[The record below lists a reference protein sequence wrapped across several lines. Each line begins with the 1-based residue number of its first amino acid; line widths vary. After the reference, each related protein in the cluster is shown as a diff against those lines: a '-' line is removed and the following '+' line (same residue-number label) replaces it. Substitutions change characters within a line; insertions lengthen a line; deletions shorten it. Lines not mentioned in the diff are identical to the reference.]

1 MNYTIEINNFEG
13 PLDLLLHLIKKA
25 ELDICEIS
33 IVEITKQYLDY
44 INLMESMNLNIASE
58 YLTMAAELIEIK
70 SSILLPKKKIDN
82 EDDYEEDPKENLINR
97 LIEYE
102 KYKEI
107 FELKRNIKNSKV
119 NEYEKYKEIW
129 EVLKKYEQDRKELY
143 TKKPTD
149 LEIYNT
155 VTNEISENF
164 DLNDLMSALNKML
177 DRKKLDKPLNTKI
190 TNREYSIT
198 ERSNQIKNI
207 LKNKKQVEFTDLFD
221 IYSKDYIV
229 ITFLSILTM
238 ARHQELSI
246 TQDKNFGKIMIERV
260 D

>member
-102 KYKEI
+102 KYKE
-107 FELKRNIKNSKV
+107 V
-119 NEYEKYKEIW
+119 T

-149 LEIYNT
+149 LEIYNSKS
-155 VTNEISENF
+155 NEVSENF

-238 ARHQELSI
+238 ARHQELNI

>member
-1 MNYTIEINNFEG
+1 MNYTI
-13 PLDLLLHLIKKA
+13 DLLLHLIKKA

-107 FELKRNIKNSKV
+107 S
-119 NEYEKYKEIW
+119 

-155 VTNEISENF
+155 ATNEISENF

-221 IYSKDYIV
+221 VYSKDYIV

-246 TQDKNFGKIMIERV
+246 TQDRNFGKIMIERV

>member
-1 MNYTIEINNFEG
+1 MEYKIKINEFEG

-107 FELKRNIKNSKV
+107 S
-119 NEYEKYKEIW
+119 
-129 EVLKKYEQDRKELY
+129 EVLKKYEQNRKELY

-155 VTNEISENF
+155 VTNEISEDF

>member
-102 KYKEI
+102 KYKE
-107 FELKRNIKNSKV
+107 V
-119 NEYEKYKEIW
+119 T

-177 DRKKLDKPLNTKI
+177 DRKKLNKPLNTKI

-207 LKNKKQVEFTDLFD
+207 LKNKKQVEFTELFD

-238 ARHQELSI
+238 PRHQGLSI

>member
-107 FELKRNIKNSKV
+107 S
-119 NEYEKYKEIW
+119 

-149 LEIYNT
+149 LERYNT

>member
-58 YLTMAAELIEIK
+58 YLTTAAELIEIK

-102 KYKEI
+102 KYKE
-107 FELKRNIKNSKV
+107 V
-119 NEYEKYKEIW
+119 T

>member
-107 FELKRNIKNSKV
+107 S
-119 NEYEKYKEIW
+119 

-177 DRKKLDKPLNTKI
+177 DRKKLDKPVNTKI

>member
-107 FELKRNIKNSKV
+107 S
-119 NEYEKYKEIW
+119 

-155 VTNEISENF
+155 VTNEISEDF

>member
-1 MNYTIEINNFEG
+1 MNYTVEINNFEG

-102 KYKEI
+102 KYKE
-107 FELKRNIKNSKV
+107 V
-119 NEYEKYKEIW
+119 T

>member
-25 ELDICEIS
+25 ELDIFEIS

-102 KYKEI
+102 KYKE
-107 FELKRNIKNSKV
+107 V
-119 NEYEKYKEIW
+119 T

>member
-102 KYKEI
+102 KYKE
-107 FELKRNIKNSKV
+107 V
-119 NEYEKYKEIW
+119 T
-129 EVLKKYEQDRKELY
+129 EVLKKYEQNRKELY

-155 VTNEISENF
+155 VTNEISEDF

>member
-1 MNYTIEINNFEG
+1 MNYTVEINNFEG

-107 FELKRNIKNSKV
+107 T
-119 NEYEKYKEIW
+119 

-190 TNREYSIT
+190 TNRDYSIT

>member
-82 EDDYEEDPKENLINR
+82 EDDYEEEPKENIINR

-107 FELKRNIKNSKV
+107 S
-119 NEYEKYKEIW
+119 

-246 TQDKNFGKIMIERV
+246 TQDRNFGKIMIERV

>member
-107 FELKRNIKNSKV
+107 S
-119 NEYEKYKEIW
+119 

-177 DRKKLDKPLNTKI
+177 DRKNLDKPLNTKI
-190 TNREYSIT
+190 TNREYSST

>member
-70 SSILLPKKKIDN
+70 SSILLPKKKMDN

-107 FELKRNIKNSKV
+107 T
-119 NEYEKYKEIW
+119 

>member
-25 ELDICEIS
+25 ELDICENY

-107 FELKRNIKNSKV
+107 S
-119 NEYEKYKEIW
+119 

>member
-1 MNYTIEINNFEG
+1 MNYTVEINNFEG

-102 KYKEI
+102 KYKE
-107 FELKRNIKNSKV
+107 V
-119 NEYEKYKEIW
+119 T

-155 VTNEISENF
+155 VTNEISEDF

>member
-82 EDDYEEDPKENLINR
+82 EDDYEEDPKDNLINR

-107 FELKRNIKNSKV
+107 S
-119 NEYEKYKEIW
+119 

>member
-107 FELKRNIKNSKV
+107 S
-119 NEYEKYKEIW
+119 

-190 TNREYSIT
+190 TNREYSST

>member
-70 SSILLPKKKIDN
+70 SSILLPKKKMDN

-107 FELKRNIKNSKV
+107 S
-119 NEYEKYKEIW
+119 

>member
-107 FELKRNIKNSKV
+107 S
-119 NEYEKYKEIW
+119 
-129 EVLKKYEQDRKELY
+129 EVLKKYEQNRKELY

>member
-107 FELKRNIKNSKV
+107 S
-119 NEYEKYKEIW
+119 

-221 IYSKDYIV
+221 VYSKDYIV

>member
-70 SSILLPKKKIDN
+70 SSILLHKKKIDN

-107 FELKRNIKNSKV
+107 S
-119 NEYEKYKEIW
+119 

>member
-107 FELKRNIKNSKV
+107 S
-119 NEYEKYKEIW
+119 

-229 ITFLSILTM
+229 ITFLFILTM

>member
-102 KYKEI
+102 KYKE
-107 FELKRNIKNSKV
+107 V
-119 NEYEKYKEIW
+119 T

-238 ARHQELSI
+238 ARHQELNI

>member
-107 FELKRNIKNSKV
+107 T
-119 NEYEKYKEIW
+119 

-155 VTNEISENF
+155 VTNEISEDF

-177 DRKKLDKPLNTKI
+177 DRKKLNKPLNTKI

>member
-44 INLMESMNLNIASE
+44 INLMESMNLNIVSE

-107 FELKRNIKNSKV
+107 S
-119 NEYEKYKEIW
+119 

-155 VTNEISENF
+155 VTNEISEDF

>member
-107 FELKRNIKNSKV
+107 S
-119 NEYEKYKEIW
+119 
-129 EVLKKYEQDRKELY
+129 EVLKKYEQDRKKLY

>member
-102 KYKEI
+102 KYKE
-107 FELKRNIKNSKV
+107 V
-119 NEYEKYKEIW
+119 T

-164 DLNDLMSALNKML
+164 DLNDLMSALNKMI

>member
-1 MNYTIEINNFEG
+1 MNYTIDINNFEG

-107 FELKRNIKNSKV
+107 S
-119 NEYEKYKEIW
+119 

>member
-102 KYKEI
+102 KYKE
-107 FELKRNIKNSKV
+107 V
-119 NEYEKYKEIW
+119 T

-190 TNREYSIT
+190 TNKEYSIT

-207 LKNKKQVEFTDLFD
+207 LKNKKQVEFTDLFN
-221 IYSKDYIV
+221 IYSKDYII

>member
-102 KYKEI
+102 KYKE
-107 FELKRNIKNSKV
+107 V
-119 NEYEKYKEIW
+119 T

-164 DLNDLMSALNKML
+164 DLNDLMNALNKML

-238 ARHQELSI
+238 ARHQELNI

>member
-1 MNYTIEINNFEG
+1 MNYTIEIDNFEG

-107 FELKRNIKNSKV
+107 S
-119 NEYEKYKEIW
+119 

-155 VTNEISENF
+155 VTNEISEDF

>member
-102 KYKEI
+102 KYKE
-107 FELKRNIKNSKV
+107 V
-119 NEYEKYKEIW
+119 T

-149 LEIYNT
+149 LEIYNSKS
-155 VTNEISENF
+155 NEISENF

-238 ARHQELSI
+238 ARHQELNI